1 MAIQT
6 TDVFTNPLM
15 IESAYMLSSIFFI
28 LSLGGLSHP
37 TTSKKGNLYGM
48 YGMFLA
54 ILATF
59 FTDTVDDKAILK
71 FFIALVLGAIIG
83 FRLAAGVEMTTM
95 PELIA
100 ALHSFVGIAATV
112 VGYGSFFENN
122 NKGISLGTAH
132 NIELFIGVFI
142 GTITFIGSVVAF
154 GKLRGYLDSKPLIL
168 GGSFRHVINLVIIL
182 SCIALCI
189 LFLNDPYS
197 ILYVA
202 IMTGLSLILGWHLV
216 NLNFSTPLT
225 F

>member
-6 TDVFTNPLM
+6 TDVFSNPIM

-48 YGMFLA
+48 YGMLLA
-54 ILATF
+54 IVATF
-59 FTDTVDDKAILK
+59 FTDTVDDQAILK

-83 FRLAAGVEMTTM
+83 FRLAMGVEMTTM

-122 NKGISLGTAH
+122 NKNISLGTAH

-154 GKLRGYLDSKPLIL
+154 GKLRGYLNSKPLIL
-168 GGSFRHVINLVIIL
+168 GGSFRHLINLFIIL
-182 SCIALCI
+182 GCIALCV
-189 LFLNDPYS
+189 LFLNDPYN
-197 ILYVA
+197 ILYLL

-216 NLNFSTPLT
+216 NLNF
-225 F
+225 